1 MTVFLLIAALGVALG
16 LGFRVSVLI
25 LASTVTLIAIFVFS
39 VLSGAGVPGAAFDSF
54 VGLLGLQ
61 VGYFTGMVASSYSLG
76 ASRHSGAAIAGDV
89 DGVMPSI
96 LAGSAA
102 TSHAHTPDVVAP
114 QGPGGT
120 DAVRAGERLREAER
134 LSRSTLDALTV
145 HVAVVEADG
154 KIVTVNKAWR
164 EFGAAHGVPL
174 PEASEGSN
182 FLAACDEAAARGD
195 RDAAKVAELIRRA
208 ISGDAGHGQWEY
220 EGESPAGRRWFSL
233 RVNRFVGD
241 GPVRVLIAREDVTER
256 KVNESRIEYLATHDA
271 LTGLP
276 NTNLLEDRTR
286 QSIERSR
293 RSSQGLAFLTVD
305 LDNFKQ
311 LNDAYGHSVGDATIA
326 ACAQRI
332 ADAAEGWS
340 DTVARLGSDEFVVV
354 VGDAADAATVAA
366 RMARAIH
373 EAVNAPMAV
382 LDDHEFT
389 LLASIGISL
398 YPSDGTTFDALLR
411 NAEAAMYRAKAFG
424 RGGYQF
430 YSPEMSARANER
442 VIFEGELHR
451 ALLREQFELHFQPQI
466 AIATGDLVGVE
477 ALVRWQHPELG
488 WLQPARFIPI
498 AEETGMIGPLGRFV
512 LREACL
518 QNRAWRDQGMPIVPV
533 AVNISAAQLRHADF
547 LTMVREIIAETGI
560 DPKTLELEITEGTMM
575 EVTEPLLARIDNLKQ
590 LGVRLSID
598 DFGTGYS
605 NLAYLRTFPLDRLK
619 IDQSFIASA
628 LHDEGSQSIVR
639 AILGLGESLGLE
651 VVAEGVE
658 TAEQAALLAK
668 LGCRNA
674 QGYLYGRPM
683 PASDLVAW
691 ASARY
696 GSARLQAGSAMR
708 LV

>member
-1 MTVFLLIAALGVALG
+1 M
-16 LGFRVSVLI
+16 
-25 LASTVTLIAIFVFS
+25 
-39 VLSGAGVPGAAFDSF
+39 
-54 VGLLGLQ
+54 
-61 VGYFTGMVASSYSLG
+61 
-76 ASRHSGAAIAGDV
+76 
-89 DGVMPSI
+89 
-96 LAGSAA
+96 
-102 TSHAHTPDVVAP
+102 
-114 QGPGGT
+114 
-120 DAVRAGERLREAER
+120 
-134 LSRSTLDALTV
+134 
-145 HVAVVEADG
+145 
-154 KIVTVNKAWR
+154 
-164 EFGAAHGVPL
+164 
-174 PEASEGSN
+174 
-182 FLAACDEAAARGD
+182 
-195 RDAAKVAELIRRA
+195 
-208 ISGDAGHGQWEY
+208 
-220 EGESPAGRRWFSL
+220 
-233 RVNRFVGD
+233 
-241 GPVRVLIAREDVTER
+241 
-256 KVNESRIEYLATHDA
+256 
-271 LTGLP
+271 
-276 NTNLLEDRTR
+276 
-286 QSIERSR
+286 
-293 RSSQGLAFLTVD
+293 LTVD

-311 LNDAYGHSVGDATIA
+311 LNDAYGHTVGDATIA
-326 ACAQRI
+326 ACALRI
-332 ADAAEGWS
+332 ADAAEGLS

-354 VGDAADAATVAA
+354 VGDAADPATAAA
-366 RMARAIH
+366 RIARAIH
-373 EAVNAPMAV
+373 DAVNAPMAV

-389 LLASIGISL
+389 LLASVGISL
-398 YPSDGTTFDALLR
+398 YPSDGTTFDALLK
-411 NAEAAMYRAKAFG
+411 NAEAAMYRAKALG

-466 AIATGDLVGVE
+466 EIATGDLVGVE

-498 AEETGMIGPLGRFV
+498 AEETGLIGPLGRYV

-518 QNRAWRDQGMPIVPV
+518 QSRAWRDQGMPAVPV

-575 EVTEPLLARIDNLKQ
+575 EVTEPLLARVDSLKQ

-628 LHDEGSQSIVR
+628 PHDEGSQSIVR

-658 TAEQAALLAK
+658 TAEQAALLEK

-683 PASDLVAW
+683 PANELVAW
-691 ASARY
+691 VSARY
-696 GSARLQAGSAMR
+696 ESGRRQAGGPIR